1 MSSSAPDRPEH
12 DATLPAPG
20 RLPSGRNGV
29 NWPPEPL
36 ADVVAARL
44 DRYQKE
50 FAMRL
55 TGILSL
61 VFGAIALAASAQAQ
75 VPAGYPA
82 DYKAIVDG
90 AKKEGKVVVY
100 STTDAKLV
108 TPLIKDFEAAFPGVK
123 VEYTDLNSTEV
134 YNRYISESAANAASA
149 DAVWSS
155 SMDLQM
161 KLAADG
167 LAAVYKSP
175 EASALPAWAHWKD
188 TIYATTFEPIAI
200 VYNKRLVPPEDVP
213 KTHADL
219 AKLLNTK
226 GDKYQ
231 NKVTAYDPEKSGV
244 GFMLANQDARLDPQ
258 FWELVKALGAR
269 SLKVQSSTGTML
281 ERVSSGENLLG
292 YNVLGSY
299 ALTRAKK
306 DPSLG
311 VAFTTDYNLVLS
323 RLIFVSKNAKNPNA
337 ARLWLD
343 YVLSKRGQTIAAE
356 QAELYSVRTDMT
368 GKDSGV
374 GFSKGLGSA
383 VKPIAVSEDL
393 LQGLDQTKRLA
404 FLKQWQTALAR
415 K

>member
-1 MSSSAPDRPEH
+1 
-12 DATLPAPG
+12 
-20 RLPSGRNGV
+20 
-29 NWPPEPL
+29 
-36 ADVVAARL
+36 
-44 DRYQKE
+44 
-50 FAMRL
+50 MRL

-167 LAAVYKSP
+167 LAAPYKSP
-175 EASALPAWAHWKD
+175 EAGALPPWAHWKD

-200 VYNKRLVPPEDVP
+200 VYNKRLVPPEEVP

-219 AKLLNTK
+219 VKLLNTK

-231 NKVTAYDPEKSGV
+231 NKITAYDPEKSGV
-244 GFMLANQDARLDPQ
+244 GFMLANQDAKLDPQ

-323 RLIFVSKNAKNPNA
+323 RLIFVSKNARNPNA
-337 ARLWLD
+337 GRLFLD

-374 GFSKGLGSA
+374 G
-383 VKPIAVSEDL
+383 
-393 LQGLDQTKRLA
+393 
-404 FLKQWQTALAR
+404 
-415 K
+415 